1 MEYIADYYKKHI
13 ADVRLYFYMR
23 TGDRELANDLAQD
36 AFVRLL
42 GIGNIISEKSLPCL
56 LRRIMRNLVM
66 DYYRRRKTRWEY
78 GRRIMEHGTQDGA
91 VTLHYMFD
99 ITEQLERGMARLS
112 ESSREVYRMNL
123 LDGMKVSEISKKLN
137 VEYKLVERRLY
148 MARKAVRGYM
158 ASMVG

>member
-1 MEYIADYYKKHI
+1 MEYIADYYKKHL
-13 ADVRLYFYMR
+13 ADVRLYFYRR

-36 AFVRLL
+36 AFMRLL
-42 GIGNIISEKSLPCL
+42 GIDNIISENSLPCL

-66 DYYRRRKTRWEY
+66 DYYRRRRTRWEY
-78 GRRIMEHGTQDGA
+78 GRRITGHGAQDDV
-91 VTLHYMFD
+91 VTVHSMFD
-99 ITEQLERGMARLS
+99 IIEQLERGMAHLS

-148 MARKAVRGYM
+148 MARKVVRGYM
-158 ASMVG
+158 ASMAG